1 MSTNKTEL
9 QTMLDTQ
16 RQAFLNDG
24 FPNAK
29 TRIDRIDR
37 IKDIHIRYKRQIV
50 EALEADFTS

>member
-1 MSTNKTEL
+1 MSTKKNKL
-9 QTMLDTQ
+9 QTMLEAQ
-16 RQAFLNDG
+16 RKAFLNDG